1 MKKDVALFG
10 GIAMIFKDYYRILE
24 LNTNKVSLN
33 EIKIAY
39 RELAKKYHP
48 DVNIG
53 NARAEERFK
62 DINEAYRV
70 LSDSASKKKY
80 DRMWN
85 NQIGKKKNF
94 EESKRSE
101 GSLVSDFFTMFFG
114 KEKEE
119 TSQTIEKK
127 KKVPVKGENIETE
140 ISITIE
146 EAFFGLEKK
155 IALRTM
161 NGKMKTFSI
170 KVPAGIRNGEKVR
183 LMGQGKEGK
192 NGGKN
197 GDLLIR
203 IQIENSNKFRLDG
216 YDLITDLCL
225 TPWEAALGT
234 RANIEGIDETV
245 SLFVPPG
252 IQSGE
257 RVKIAKK
264 GYKDGKGSRGD
275 LVTEIK
281 IMVPKKL
288 TEQEKELFEK
298 LSEISTF
305 HPRQK

>member
-1 MKKDVALFG
+1 
-10 GIAMIFKDYYRILE
+10 MIFKDYYRILE
-24 LNTNKVSLN
+24 LSTNKVSIN

-70 LSDSASKKKY
+70 LSDNSSKRKY
-80 DRMWN
+80 DRMWIN
-85 NQIGKKKNF
+85 NIGKKKNF

-114 KEKEE
+114 QEKQKDEKTETKEK
-119 TSQTIEKK
+119 QKK
-127 KKVPVKGENIETE
+127 IPVKGENIETE
-140 ISITIE
+140 INISIE

-155 IALRTM
+155 ISLRTI

-170 KVPAGIRNGEKVR
+170 KVPAGIRDGEKVR

-197 GDLLIR
+197 GDLFIKVN
-203 IQIENSNKFRLDG
+203 IEDNEKFRLNG
-216 YDLITDLCL
+216 YDLITSLYL

-234 RANIEGIDETV
+234 RVSISGIDETV
-245 SLFVPPG
+245 ALFVPPG

-257 RVKIAKK
+257 KVKIAKK

-281 IMVPKKL
+281 IMVPKRL
-288 TEQEKELFEK
+288 TEKEKELFEK
-298 LSEISTF
+298 LSEVSTF
-305 HPRQK
+305 IPRKS